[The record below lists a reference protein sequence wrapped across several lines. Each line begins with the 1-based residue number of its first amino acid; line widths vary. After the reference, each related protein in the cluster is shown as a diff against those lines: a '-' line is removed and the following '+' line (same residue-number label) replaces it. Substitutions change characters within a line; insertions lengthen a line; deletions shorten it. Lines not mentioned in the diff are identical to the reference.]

1 MAKNIIKVTIES
13 NKPAYKKALD
23 EVAEA
28 VLTRWGMQTESSA
41 KDLCPVD
48 TGLLHN
54 SITWAL
60 AGQGTNI
67 TEYSDDD
74 GNQNGFYS
82 GQAPADWGKSPR
94 HVHVGSN
101 VEYAAYQELGTVNM
115 TANPYLRPAVEEN
128 KDWYQRVLDG
138 ELKKAL
144 TN

>member
-41 KDLCPVD
+41 KDLCPVE

-60 AGQGTNI
+60 AGQGANI

-74 GNQNGFYS
+74 GNQTGTYS
-82 GQAPADWGKSPR
+82 GQAPADWGKTPR

-101 VEYAAYQELGTVNM
+101 VEYAAYQELGTVKM
-115 TANPYLRPAVEEN
+115 RAQPYLRPAIEEN
-128 KDWYQRVLDG
+128 KEYFRNILES
-138 ELKKAL
+138 ELKKVL
-144 TN
+144 PN